1 MGKAEGFGE
10 LPASLPS
17 SPLASLDFSA
27 LQGLL
32 LHEATLELR
41 QQNPLAPLHCVPG
54 FSCQA
59 LEVTS

>member
-10 LPASLPS
+10 VPASFPS

-32 LHEATLELR
+32 LHEATLEQR
-41 QQNPLAPLHCVPG
+41 QQNPLAPLHRVPG
-54 FSCQA
+54 SSCQA

>member
-17 SPLASLDFSA
+17 PPLAFLDFST

-54 FSCQA
+54 SSCQA